1 MIKTT
6 VQIDG
11 MACSMCEAHINDA
24 IRKAFPV
31 KKVTS
36 SHTKKESVILSDT
49 PIDPNAL
56 RAAIDATG
64 YTCLSSRSEAYV
76 KKGLFGF

>member
-6 VQIDG
+6 VGVEG
-11 MACSMCEAHINDA
+11 MACSMCESHINEA

-36 SHTKKESVILSDT
+36 SHKKGVTEILSERPLDEAG
-49 PIDPNAL
+49 I
-56 RAAIDATG
+56 RGAIESTG
-64 YTCLSSRSEAYV
+64 YAVTEIKSEPYE
-76 KKGLFGF
+76 KRGFFPF